1 MEYKYHLLKYAGKA
15 SRLTCPNCEQPH
27 CFTPYVDDNNE
38 ILDPTVGRCDH
49 EGSCGYHKTPA
60 EYFKEHPEAK
70 EPDWRWQRCPVKP
83 GMTTPAKQ
91 SAKEPDIIP
100 WDIVRRSVR
109 LNPES
114 TLVTFLRTLFD
125 AETIQRLV
133 TEYYLG
139 VTKDKAA
146 IFFQIDH
153 KGNCR
158 GGKIIQYNPETG
170 HRIKDNDSKIP
181 VDWIHP
187 KLKAKGIIKPD
198 WTMTQCLFGEHLLT
212 RYPERIVA
220 LVEAEKTALIGA
232 GFIPEYN
239 WLATGGR
246 SGVNDR
252 VNILQGK
259 KILIFPDVDAY
270 DYWKEKFKARP
281 KLEIYISD
289 YLQKTATEEDLNN
302 HIDIADWLIR
312 WHNDPDTVTLPPE
325 TPIQPIQQAQHALT
339 IQDLKRYLS
348 PDSIDQVA
356 QLVEDLDLEIKS
368 VTYIKPEENES
379 ID

>member
-1 MEYKYHLLKYAGKA
+1 MDYKYHLKKYAGKA
-15 SRLTCPNCEQPH
+15 SRLTCPNCQKPN
-27 CFTPYVDDNNE
+27 CFTPYVDDKDE
-38 ILDPTVGRCDH
+38 ILDKTVGRCDH
-49 EGSCGYHKTPA
+49 EGSCGYHKTPG
-60 EYFKEHPEAK
+60 EFFKEHPELK
-70 EPDWRWQRCPVKP
+70 EPDWRWQRLPVKP
-83 GMTTPAKQ
+83 AMTATTNQPT
-91 SAKEPDIIP
+91 KEPDFIP

-114 TLVTFLRTLFD
+114 ALITFLRTLFD
-125 AETIQRLV
+125 DATIKRLV
-133 TEYYLG
+133 EEYFLG
-139 VTKDKAA
+139 VTRDKSA
-146 IFFQIDH
+146 IFFQIDRNGH
-153 KGNCR
+153 CR
-158 GGKIIQYNPETG
+158 GGKIIRYNPETG
-170 HRIKDNDSKIP
+170 HRIKDDASKIP

-187 KLKAKGIIKPD
+187 RLKSQGILPSS

-212 RYPERIVA
+212 RYPDRMVA

-252 VNILQGK
+252 VNVLEGK

-289 YLQKTATEEDLNN
+289 YLQKSATEEDLNN

-312 WHNDPDTVTLPPE
+312 WHNDPDTVSLPPE
-325 TPIQPIQQAQHALT
+325 TPIQPIQEARHQLT
-339 IQDLKRYLS
+339 IQELKQYLS
-348 PDSIDQVA
+348 PESMDQVT

-368 VTYIKPEENES
+368 VTYIKPEENENN
-379 ID
+379 D